1 MTIFSMLIYSITL
14 FVFGFQFT
22 FKMKTILSIE
32 AILQLN
38 G

>member
-22 FKMKTILSIE
+22 LKMKTFLSFE